1 AHEIRNPL
9 TSMNMWLYQLRQTA
23 EHSPASAHACDVLES
38 ELGRLMQLTNS
49 FLQLSR
55 SPELK
60 LAAVDPGAVI
70 DSTLELSR
78 HRLEQKHLRLRR
90 ENPASRPRVHA
101 DAEQLK
107 QVLLNLITN
116 AVE

>member
-1 AHEIRNPL
+1 ELEYYSRALMTDVARTRTDLEDSQRRLLLAEKLAAGGRFAPNPAHEIRNPL

-60 LAAVDPGAVI
+60 LAAVDAGAVI
-70 DSTLELSR
+70 DST
-78 HRLEQKHLRLRR
+78 
-90 ENPASRPRVHA
+90 
-101 DAEQLK
+101 
-107 QVLLNLITN
+107 
-116 AVE
+116 